1 MKTVLWVF
9 LGGGAGA
16 ALRYGI
22 SCIAPLK
29 AAQFPWTTLV
39 ANVLAALIAGFLL
52 YGFKS
57 IDPKKHLLLI
67 TGFCGGLSTFSTFS
81 VETLQL
87 IQRGDW
93 TWAVIN
99 IGLNT
104 LLSLFAVGLFAYTAS
119 AAGE

>member
-1 MKTVLWVF
+1 MNAIVWVF
-9 LGGGAGA
+9 LGGGTGA

-29 AAQFPWTTLV
+29 AAQFPWPTLV
-39 ANVLAALIAGFLL
+39 ANVFAALLAGLLL
-52 YGFKS
+52 YGVRS
-57 IDPKKHLLLI
+57 IEPKKHLLLI

-93 TWAVIN
+93 TWALIN

-104 LLSLFAVGLFAYTAS
+104 LLSLFAVGLFAYTAG